1 MSEQSTDE
9 LRLRATEAQ
18 MRRALGLDNS
28 DPARAETSHP
38 APNTAHTRR
47 RQFVRDGEVP
57 VTVVHHDD
65 HGTTNKLE
73 AARQALKEQIDAR
86 ENIGRELAEAQM
98 TIQALETQ
106 LAHERI
112 AKDEAL
118 SRAEAQRQ
126 DAERRL
132 EEERAA
138 RQRAGQERDRAV
150 LGRQEAEDS
159 ASGTTTHTQE
169 AQASSSRWPQRP
181 TKPVNAKESDRAA
194 DRAADRDA
202 MPVEVPATVGKRRGR
217 PPKARR
223 TEAEFVEWWK
233 PGWRDRLR

>member
-1 MSEQSTDE
+1 
-9 LRLRATEAQ
+9 

-47 RQFVRDGEVP
+47 RPLVRDGEVP

-86 ENIGRELAEAQM
+86 ERAEQQLAEAQVA
-98 TIQALETQ
+98 IQTLETQ

-112 AKDEAL
+112 SKDEAL
-118 SRAEAQRQ
+118 SRAEAQCQ
-126 DAERRL
+126 EVERWL

-138 RQRAGQERDRAV
+138 RQQAEQVRDAAI
-150 LGRQEAEDS
+150 LGRQEAEERLR
-159 ASGTTTHTQE
+159 AMAITQE
-169 AQASSSRWPQRP
+169 PQTPSSGPWRTRKPVDAAASDRGSDRRAADPDPVPVEGSATVRERLGRP
-181 TKPVNAKESDRAA
+181 TKA
-194 DRAADRDA
+194 RD
-202 MPVEVPATVGKRRGR
+202 VGS
-217 PPKARR
+217 
-223 TEAEFVEWWK
+223 EFVEWWK
-233 PGWRDRLR
+233 PGWRDRFR